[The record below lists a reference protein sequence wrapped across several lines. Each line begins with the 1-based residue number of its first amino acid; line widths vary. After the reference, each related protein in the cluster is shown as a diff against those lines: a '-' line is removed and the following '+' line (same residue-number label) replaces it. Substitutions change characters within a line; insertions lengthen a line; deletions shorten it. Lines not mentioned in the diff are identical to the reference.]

1 MNFSF
6 MTVSFPVDV
15 ETYNEMKT
23 LCEEANQVDGV
34 HYEAILNL
42 PHAQHDQASGFFVL
56 VYNDTNDQLVGLAGA
71 IDLMGFNTFE
81 WSILVSPMY
90 RRIGLGDAIY
100 KVLQEGLEVR
110 GSDGELALMM
120 EGITCGRV
128 FLEKRGY
135 LYSFSEATLEAHA
148 EQVEKRQ
155 GLTIRPFASKDTEE
169 LIEVFC
175 EAFGDMREEA
185 QDLIAFNT
193 HTEGLVLWVA
203 VENDAVVGTVT
214 TRKEGDAQWVT
225 ALAVHPK
232 YSGRGIGTALLNSV
246 KQLAFNGQEKRVL
259 LDVELEN
266 NRALVVYEKAGFYK
280 CAQVDYFAFSRK

>member
-15 ETYNEMKT
+15 ETYNEMKA
-23 LCEEANQVDGV
+23 LCEEAHKADGV
-34 HYEAILNL
+34 HYESILNL
-42 PHAQHDQASGFFVL
+42 PNSQNYEASGFFIL
-56 VYNDTNDQLVGLAGA
+56 VYNDENDQLVGLASA
-71 IDLMGFNTFE
+71 IDLIGLNTYE

-100 KVLQEGLEVR
+100 NVLQEGLEVR

-120 EGITCGRV
+120 EGVACGRA

-135 LYSFSEATLEAHA
+135 VYSFSEATLEAHA

-169 LIEVFC
+169 L
-175 EAFGDMREEA
+175 
-185 QDLIAFNT
+185 
-193 HTEGLVLWVA
+193 VLWVA

-214 TRKEGDAQWVT
+214 TRKEGDAQWIT

-232 YSGRGIGTALLNSV
+232 YGGKGIGTALLNSV
-246 KQLAFNGQEKRVL
+246 KQLAFNGGEKRVL

-266 NRALVVYEKAGFYK
+266 NRALVIYEKAGFCK
-280 CAQVDYFAFSRK
+280 CAQVDYFAFAGK